1 MRLIDADALIED
13 VRKNSV
19 SYFADDF
26 AHKWVDEQPTI
37 EPEPQWIPCRERLP
51 ELDEDGYS
59 EKVLTSY
66 ENFIGIDICEYR
78 IIDGTGKWYEG
89 DTEESPEDIGL
100 IVNAWM
106 PLPKPYREEQE

>member
-1 MRLIDADALIED
+1 MTNAEAIQTLKLMQAQVEWEYSMNYAAAIDEAIKALE
-13 VRKNSV
+13 VQ
-19 SYFADDF
+19 
-26 AHKWVDEQPTI
+26 E
-37 EPEPQWIPCRERLP
+37 WIPCRERLP

-66 ENFIGIDICEYR
+66 ENFSGTDICEYR
-78 IIDGTGKWYEG
+78 IIDGTGKWYAG